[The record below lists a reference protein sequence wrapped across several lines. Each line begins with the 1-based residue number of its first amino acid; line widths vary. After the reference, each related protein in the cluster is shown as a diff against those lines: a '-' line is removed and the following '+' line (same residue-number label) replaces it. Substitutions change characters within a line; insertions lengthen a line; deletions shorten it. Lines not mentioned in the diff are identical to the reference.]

1 VILFFCFSN
10 FLMGRDMRDL
20 EVDHAFPVKADYK
33 SPSAT
38 IISSCLIGSIAA
50 CLYYPRVEEMVV

>member
-1 VILFFCFSN
+1 
-10 FLMGRDMRDL
+10 MRRDMRDL
-20 EVDHAFPVKADYK
+20 EVDNHAFPVKADYK